1 MIKKLLGLALTSV
14 FALSSLSSPSFAES
28 TPAKKDEK
36 KMDKKMDKKV
46 EAKKDDKKA
55 DAKKTEAK
63 KDDKKADA
71 KKPQAK
77 KDDKKVD
84 AKKMVAVNINTATE
98 AQLKAIPGVGPVI
111 AKAIVE
117 YRTKNG
123 KFKKIEDLKSIK
135 GIGDKTFESMK
146 KMLSL

>member
-46 EAKKDDKKA
+46 EAKKDDKKV
-55 DAKKTEAK
+55 DAKKL
-63 KDDKKADA
+63 
-71 KKPQAK
+71 QAK